1 MRARRQLVLMEVAA
15 VIQMIRARRFL
26 GSNRGNQ
33 VRRMVAGSR
42 IGGGTLGYGRNI
54 AGCCT
59 VIKFTGSGGD
69 GSSTFAGSPDCA
81 GIADWEAV
89 PGVQHEG
96 AESCAWD
103 AQQEWSV
110 G

>member
-1 MRARRQLVLMEVAA
+1 MEIAA

-26 GSNRGNQ
+26 ASNRRSQ

-42 IGGGTLGYGRNI
+42 IGDGTPGYGRSI
-54 AGCCT
+54 AGRCT
-59 VIKFTGSGGD
+59 VIRLA
-69 GSSTFAGSPDCA
+69 GSSEDESSAFAKLPDCA